1 MEDEIK
7 VTIRVRP
14 SGWLVSYFDKD
25 QLLIRTRNDIKS
37 ALVEI
42 RKAVWSQ
49 AQSPIPEGGM
59 LILINGKN
67 AKSLMK
73 QGYLLRD
80 GDEVTLVPMV
90 AGG

>member
-1 MEDEIK
+1 MEAEKK

-25 QLLIRTRNDIKS
+25 QLLIRSPKDIKT

-42 RKAVWSQ
+42 RKAVWSE
-49 AQSPIPEGGM
+49 AQSSIPKGGM
-59 LILINGKN
+59 LILINGKT

-73 QGYLLRD
+73 QGYLLND

>member
-1 MEDEIK
+1 MEAEKK

-25 QLLIRTRNDIKS
+25 QILIRTPKDIKK
-37 ALVEI
+37 ALAEI
-42 RKAVWSQ
+42 RKAIWGQ
-49 AQSPIPEGGM
+49 AQASIPEGGM
-59 LILINGKN
+59 LIFINGKK
-67 AKSLMK
+67 AHSLMN

-80 GDEVTLVPMV
+80 GDEVMLVPMV

>member
-1 MEDEIK
+1 MEAEKK

-25 QLLIRTRNDIKS
+25 QLLIRTRKDIKT
-37 ALVEI
+37 AMVEI
-42 RKAVWSQ
+42 KKAVWSQ
-49 AQSPIPEGGM
+49 AQSSIPEGGM
-59 LILINGKN
+59 LIFINGEN
-67 AKSLMK
+67 VKSLMK

-80 GDEVTLVPMV
+80 GDVVTVVPMV

>member
-1 MEDEIK
+1 MEAEKK
-7 VTIRVRP
+7 VTIRVHP

-25 QLLIRTRNDIKS
+25 QLLIRTPKDVKN
-37 ALVEI
+37 ALAEI
-42 RKAVWSQ
+42 RKAVWDQ

-67 AKSLMK
+67 AKFLIK

-80 GDEVTLVPMV
+80 GDEVTLVPVV

>member
-1 MEDEIK
+1 MEAEKK

-25 QLLIRTRNDIKS
+25 QLLIRTRKDIKT
-37 ALVEI
+37 AMVEI
-42 RKAVWSQ
+42 RKTVWSQ
-49 AQSPIPEGGM
+49 AQSSIPEGGM
-59 LILINGKN
+59 LIFINGEN
-67 AKSLMK
+67 VKSLMK

-80 GDEVTLVPMV
+80 GDVVTLVPMV

>member
-1 MEDEIK
+1 MEAEKK

-25 QLLIRTRNDIKS
+25 QLLIRTPKDIKY
-37 ALVEI
+37 ALAEI
-42 RKAVWSQ
+42 RKAVWNQ
-49 AQSPIPEGGM
+49 AQNPIPEGGM

-67 AKSLMK
+67 VKFLMK

>member
-1 MEDEIK
+1 MEDEKK
-7 VTIRVRP
+7 VTISVRP
-14 SGWLVSYFDKD
+14 SGWLGSYFDND
-25 QLLIRTRNDIKS
+25 QLLIRTRKDIKS

-42 RKAVWSQ
+42 REAVLSQ
-49 AQSPIPEGGM
+49 AQSSIPEGGM

-67 AKSLMK
+67 AKFLMK

>member
-1 MEDEIK
+1 MEAEKK

-25 QLLIRTRNDIKS
+25 QLLIRTCKDIKT
-37 ALVEI
+37 AMVEI

-67 AKSLMK
+67 AKFLIK

-80 GDEVTLVPMV
+80 GDEVTLVPVV

>member
-1 MEDEIK
+1 MEADKK
-7 VTIRVRP
+7 VKIRVRP
-14 SGWLVSYFDKD
+14 SGWLVSHFNKD
-25 QLLIRTRNDIKS
+25 QLIIHTRKDIKS
-37 ALVEI
+37 ALVDI
-42 RKAVWSQ
+42 RETVWSL
-49 AQSPIPEGGM
+49 AQSSIPEGGM

-80 GDEVTLVPMV
+80 GDEVALVPMV

>member
-1 MEDEIK
+1 MEAEKK
-7 VTIRVRP
+7 VKIRVRP

-25 QLLIRTRNDIKS
+25 QFLIRTCKDIKE
-37 ALVEI
+37 ALAEI
-42 RKAVWSQ
+42 REAVWDHAQ
-49 AQSPIPEGGM
+49 ASIPEGGM
-59 LILINGKN
+59 LIFINGKA
-67 AKSLMK
+67 AKSLMS